1 MPIEPKKNISNS
13 GNNNSSK
20 RFNPSEDSPIVGGG
34 KQSQGKGKPR
44 GGGNPNNPKGKPGR
58 GSYGGTELP
67 NPGVFENPET
77 LIDQSDFESEYSSQ
91 GSVANR
97 PTESRSPSE
106 EKSRTIT
113 ENLKTVHNA
122 YKQSKGDP
130 RQFAA
135 NLADEYLHL
144 GQAVGDILF
153 VIWFTLAAVGSLV
166 GFLMVVI
173 GFFLEGLPLLII
185 CNFLLFSPKT
195 VYRLTVFLLAFI
207 PAAGE
212 VVEAV
217 DKAGLGKV
225 NIKVRPVEK
234 VAILGLDL
242 VIGFIILAVIT
253 FVTVVFCYTVSGDY
267 KSRIVALATSP
278 GTAVIGEAI
287 RYNSPPELLSF
298 CENITNSTG
307 STGARGYNSNIPYN
321 PSAGVAQWKTLIEAA
336 AQKTDLDP
344 CIIQAVIEQES
355 GGNPNAASTF
365 YPGGRTGPSYYDLD
379 KREPNTPFEGY
390 YNLDWVG
397 QGHAI
402 GLMQISIYSRTSDGW
417 APNSNGQPDKVP
429 ARNPKLGMMPAS
441 YVAKYNL
448 QDYYTVSDLRD
459 PQKNID
465 VGSVYLR
472 YLIDKNGGNIQAAFA
487 NYYGAAGAYDQSVKA
502 RVEKCRARAN
512 LP

>member
-1 MPIEPKKNISNS
+1 MPTFEEENEKEKSQ
-13 GNNNSSK
+13 NNSEGKKYSPFDSPFAKGEPGK
-20 RFNPSEDSPIVGGG
+20 RGEVNKKKSGSDAKPQEAGENSLANPSSSFGHKSGSAGSEETPKLPGQPGSHQSGGPGGQGSPIPSAPQAGGG
-34 KQSQGKGKPR
+34 KAQAAQAAAQGAQAGLNKIRQGDFKG
-44 GGGNPNNPKGKPGR
+44 GIQEGLEGAV
-58 GSYGGTELP
+58 SA
-67 NPGVFENPET
+67 V
-77 LIDQSDFESEYSSQ
+77 
-91 GSVANR
+91 GSVAADKLWWVLLGPQFLV
-97 PTESRSPSE
+97 PTIGLSIIVGWNVLWALSRF
-106 EKSRTIT
+106 I
-113 ENLKTVHNA
+113 H
-122 YKQSKGDP
+122 YKGVKVSLQTYQKGLIVLMD
-130 RQFAA
+130 A
-135 NLADEYLHL
+135 
-144 GQAVGDILF
+144 IL
-153 VIWFTLAAVGSLV
+153 T
-166 GFLMVVI
+166 FLI
-173 GFFLEGLPLLII
+173 LLLI
-185 CNFLLFSPKT
+185 
-195 VYRLTVFLLAFI
+195 
-207 PAAGE
+207 
-212 VVEAV
+212 VV
-217 DKAGLGKV
+217 
-225 NIKVRPVEK
+225 
-234 VAILGLDL
+234 L
-242 VIGFIILAVIT
+242 VSS
-253 FVTVVFCYTVSGDY
+253 FCYSISGDY
-267 KSRIVALATSP
+267 KSRIISLVTSTS
-278 GTAVIGEAI
+278 TAVIGEAI
-287 RYNSPPELLSF
+287 RFNAPPELISF

-307 STGARGYNSNIPYN
+307 STGARGYNSNTPYN